1 MSNLTLP
8 EAIVIN
14 FTRQLQALLSSGI
27 PLYKSL
33 HIIKSQTSNFKCKK
47 VLKNILA
54 DLAEG
59 EALSDSLAK
68 FPESFSPFYLN
79 MISIGENNGELDVAL
94 GRVKQY
100 LDILRENKQKISNA
114 LTYPSILFASSLIV
128 VLLLM
133 LFVLPRFIDIFTNAE
148 IQLPLP
154 TKIIFNIHIFFKS
167 YSWHLLIV
175 MLLLVGFYLFARKKQ
190 WFIETSDRLRLNL
203 PIAGEI
209 SKNIYI
215 ARFCRSFGTLHSS
228 GVTLLNSLELSM
240 PALHNYLLLNDLQT
254 VLKSLRRGEGLAEPF
269 TKAKNFPP
277 LMAQMIAVGEESGE
291 LDKLLLDIAVYYEQ
305 EADTQIKKYLSLIE
319 PFSLMIISGMVA
331 FIAAAIMLPLFKM
344 ATALRSF

>member
-1 MSNLTLP
+1 MSTLVLT
-8 EAIVIN
+8 EATVIN

-27 PLYKSL
+27 PLYKAL
-33 HIIKSQTSNFKCKK
+33 QIIDSQATNLKYKR
-47 VLKNILA
+47 VLKSIMA

-59 EALSDSLAK
+59 EALSDSLTK

-79 MISIGENNGELDVAL
+79 MISIGENNGELETAL

-114 LTYPSILFASSLIV
+114 LTYPTILLTSSALV

-133 LFVLPRFIDIFTNAE
+133 LFVLPKFIDIFTSAE

-154 TKIIFNIHIFFKS
+154 TKIIFNIHLFFKS
-167 YSWHLLIV
+167 FGLPFLLTIAA
-175 MLLLVGFYLFARKKQ
+175 LIGFYLIFRKRK
-190 WFIETSDRLRLNL
+190 WFIKTADSFKLRLPL
-203 PIAGEI
+203 FGEI

-228 GVTLLNSLELSM
+228 GVNLLNSLELSM
-240 PALHNYLLLNDLQT
+240 PALHNFLLLKDLQT
-254 VLKSLRRGEGLAEPF
+254 VIKSLRGGQGLAEPF

-305 EADTQIKKYLSLIE
+305 EADAQIKKYLSLIE
-319 PFSLMIISGMVA
+319 PFSLMIISSLVA